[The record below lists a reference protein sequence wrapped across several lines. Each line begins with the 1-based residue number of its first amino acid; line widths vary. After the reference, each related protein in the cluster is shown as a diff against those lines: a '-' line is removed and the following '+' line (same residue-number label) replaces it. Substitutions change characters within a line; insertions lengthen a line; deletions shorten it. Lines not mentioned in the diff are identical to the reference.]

1 MASFGGEGAEIS
13 PEDRVQWAALSP
25 VRGQVLEVFLPET
38 DTHDPPFAWA
48 AFLIGRVSTRLDG
61 SIVLECRHLGAEDT
75 PYSQVLDG
83 QFNDARRHIHLC
95 LTRPCLMTEEK
106 DDADTSFMHV
116 TRIRLWSWDRFIS
129 VQEYVAAS
137 SLDAGVD
144 WLKATE
150 AVMPSTPGRR
160 SRNPPKEKEKPT
172 GRKKETKKPKA
183 KEGPRKREHAAE
195 EEEPETSGKGGKPK
209 KKEEEKAT
217 REELRSRLKAVRERL
232 QDPGTIRVED
242 GYSPGT
248 PVAEDVSSGS
258 EDEGSSCAPEKRL
271 TTGANLGEGAGALA
285 KAVARK
291 GHPRSSHRHHRDA
304 LPLEDTKDS
313 TLKGLSGQLLKQA
326 LAAKTQRAAEK
337 KRKKKKQS
345 KKTDMENL
353 TAALAKVFGRTPEG
367 EQKEKKGK
375 KKTSKKKR
383 KLQDGTIVSCSSN
396 SSSYSDEVS
405 EAVSSDEDLEAPLRK
420 KSRDHPGS
428 VLRMLVSHIQEQL
441 DQSAL
446 TELGHP
452 SSTMTSGVK
461 VMTYFNL
468 HVKSSYPH
476 QLREMRELHHL
487 AACLDLVR
495 KGDLARAADGLAARF
510 IAIHQSLVDGS
521 WQMAKHLELFPLEEA
536 SAAGA
541 AALLATRKHAR
552 LISKVQGPPPSTWTP
567 SAGRGRGGKGRSDW
581 NSGDGRGD
589 YKGENKGKGK
599 GKKGGRGKWDQRPG
613 WEASRTKEWEKN
625 KEKTEEKPKG

>member
-13 PEDRVQWAALSP
+13 PEDRVQWAELSP

-83 QFNDARRHIHLC
+83 QFNDARRRIHLC
-95 LTRPCLMTEEK
+95 LTRPCLMTEAK
-106 DDADTSFMHV
+106 DDADTPFMHV

-129 VQEYVAAS
+129 AQEYVAAS

-160 SRNPPKEKEKPT
+160 SRNPPKEKEKPI
-172 GRKKETKKPKA
+172 GRKKETKTPKA
-183 KEGPRKREHAAE
+183 KEGPRKREHAAG

-232 QDPGTIRVED
+232 QDPGTIRAED

-258 EDEGSSCAPEKRL
+258 EDEGSSCALEKRL

-353 TAALAKVFGRTPEG
+353 TAALAKVFGRTPG
-367 EQKEKKGK
+367 G
-375 KKTSKKKR
+375 SRKR
-383 KLQDGTIVSCSSN
+383 
-396 SSSYSDEVS
+396 
-405 EAVSSDEDLEAPLRK
+405 
-420 KSRDHPGS
+420 
-428 VLRMLVSHIQEQL
+428 
-441 DQSAL
+441 
-446 TELGHP
+446 
-452 SSTMTSGVK
+452 
-461 VMTYFNL
+461 
-468 HVKSSYPH
+468 
-476 QLREMRELHHL
+476 
-487 AACLDLVR
+487 R
-495 KGDLARAADGLAARF
+495 KGRR
-510 IAIHQSLVDGS
+510 
-521 WQMAKHLELFPLEEA
+521 
-536 SAAGA
+536 
-541 AALLATRKHAR
+541 R
-552 LISKVQGPPPSTWTP
+552 PPRR
-567 SAGRGRGGKGRSDW
+567 RGNYRMERS
-581 NSGDGRGD
+581 
-589 YKGENKGKGK
+589 
-599 GKKGGRGKWDQRPG
+599 
-613 WEASRTKEWEKN
+613 
-625 KEKTEEKPKG
+625 